1 MGGETDIKKNS
12 LWNSRAVLYLYLAVI
27 FVVMFIWSYVTPY
40 LDDDWVLRGASAKKI
55 LNDGVKDYFYWNG
68 RFFGQ
73 SFTRI
78 VLAHGKVI
86 SSILTATAFTFMM
99 FLLLKLS
106 KTYTNGYLYKYRAV
120 LVGATVLIFTPG
132 FAQVFLWRSG
142 IGNYLFVTVFHLLFL
157 YLFTLDDPTNFI
169 VACTSFIGFVAGW
182 GSENTSG
189 AIILFGILFIIL
201 NVYKNN
207 KLPVRK
213 VVELFTVI
221 CGYLCLIFSP
231 GSKVRMIQNDYKW
244 LHTNFFKRSLQG
256 FLNVNSFIYHHVMF
270 LTFIIVVISV
280 MIAALFFWKEQV
292 DYLLGV
298 IYIISGFAAIYVLSF
313 SPEGYNVFRPY
324 LGGFILLLIGMFVLI
339 PKHFNTRVQNYVW
352 LSTTTAMLIFG
363 FFYVTAGIQQSIS
376 FNSELEARIQYI
388 KTQRDRGAKLVKVE
402 PITDVDYN
410 NSFSIG
416 NVFAE
421 LYPNKTYKFPN
432 NVYKRGFK
440 IDVEL
445 NNR

>member
-1 MGGETDIKKNS
+1 MGGQIDTKKNS
-12 LWNSRAVLYLYLAVI
+12 LWNSKVILYLYLVMT
-27 FVVMFIWSYVTPY
+27 FVVMFIWSYITPY

-55 LNDGVKDYFYWNG
+55 LNDGVKDYLYWNG

-78 VLAHGKVI
+78 VLAHGKFN
-86 SSILTATAFTFMM
+86 SSILTATAFTIMIL
-99 FLLLKLS
+99 LLLKLS
-106 KTYTNGYLYKYRAV
+106 KTYVHGYLYKYRAI
-120 LVGATVLIFTPG
+120 LVGSTVLIFTPG

-157 YLFTLDDPTNFI
+157 YLFMLANPTNFT
-169 VACTSFIGFVAGW
+169 VAFTVFIGFIAGW

-189 AIILFGILFIIL
+189 AIILFSILFIVL
-201 NVYKNN
+201 NVFKTH
-207 KLPVRK
+207 KLPVK
-213 VVELFTVI
+213 KTIELFATV

-231 GSKVRMIQNDYKW
+231 GSRVRMRQDDYKW

-256 FLNVNSFIYHHVMF
+256 FFNVNSFIYHHAMF
-270 LTFIIVVISV
+270 LTFIIIVISV
-280 MIAALFFWKEQV
+280 MIAAWFFWKEQV
-292 DYLLGV
+292 NYLLGV
-298 IYIISGFAAIYVLSF
+298 IYIVSGLAAIYVLSF

-324 LGGFILLLIGMFVLI
+324 LGGFIQLLIGMFVLI
-339 PKHFNTRVQNYVW
+339 PAHFHTQVQNYVW
-352 LSTTTAMLIFG
+352 LSATVAMLIFG

-376 FNSELEARIQYI
+376 FNSELEARIRYI
-388 KTQRDRGAKLVKVE
+388 ETQRDRGAKVVKVD

-421 LYPNKTYKFPN
+421 LYPNKTYNFPN

-445 NNR
+445 EH